1 MPGHQSQLEDA
12 SGSKGKDD
20 HSPQD
25 EGEKHCD
32 RKRQMSAEHQEA
44 DLDPLPVLQ
53 DEDEDHHQRDEA
65 DDDRGPCAA
74 QTGPLLTREGLV
86 DVYRR
91 GRSGSV
97 LWFVF
102 DLHACI
108 SNNAREGSV
117 TRDRY
122 HFDMPSRTDWSRVG
136 FQGEPGA
143 YSEEAALA
151 ILPAAVTVGYPTFS
165 RAFDAVAAREV
176 DAAVLPVENSL
187 GGIVQEVNDLLWERS
202 GLRISGEVIHPV
214 RHCLLGRGEPVVRAL
229 SHPQA
234 LLQCRRFLEARQI
247 QAVTF
252 HDTAGAARAV
262 AEGMVVGSAAIAS
275 AAAAKRYGLKILAE
289 GIQDDDSNQTRF
301 LIIDRG
307 PVARPGAAGLTKASL
322 AFIGSH
328 KPGSLVAALQS
339 LSARGINLTRLDS
352 RPMPDRPWQY
362 RFYVDFEVDD
372 PAKANEALEAL
383 AKETTEV
390 KLFGT
395 YPAAGE

>member
-1 MPGHQSQLEDA
+1 MDSARA
-12 SGSKGKDD
+12 S
-20 HSPQD
+20 
-25 EGEKHCD
+25 
-32 RKRQMSAEHQEA
+32 
-44 DLDPLPVLQ
+44 
-53 DEDEDHHQRDEA
+53 
-65 DDDRGPCAA
+65 
-74 QTGPLLTREGLV
+74 
-86 DVYRR
+86 
-91 GRSGSV
+91 
-97 LWFVF
+97 W
-102 DLHACI
+102 
-108 SNNAREGSV
+108 ARV
-117 TRDRY
+117 AY
-122 HFDMPSRTDWSRVG
+122 
-136 FQGEPGA
+136 QGEPGA

-151 ILPAAVTVGYPTFS
+151 VLPAAVTVGYPTFS

-234 LLQCRRFLEARQI
+234 LLQCRHFLEARNI
-247 QAVTF
+247 QAVTY

-275 AAAAKRYGLKILAE
+275 AAAARRYGLKILAE

-307 PVARPGAAGLTKASL
+307 EAAKPGAAGLTKASL

-328 KPGSLVAALQS
+328 KPGSLVAALRS
-339 LSARGINLTRLDS
+339 LSERGINLTRLDS

-362 RFYVDFEVDD
+362 RFYVDFEVTD
-372 PAKANEALEAL
+372 PAAAKAALEAL

>member
-1 MPGHQSQLEDA
+1 VEPHPGW
-12 SGSKGKDD
+12 
-20 HSPQD
+20 
-25 EGEKHCD
+25 
-32 RKRQMSAEHQEA
+32 KR
-44 DLDPLPVLQ
+44 
-53 DEDEDHHQRDEA
+53 
-65 DDDRGPCAA
+65 
-74 QTGPLLTREGLV
+74 
-86 DVYRR
+86 
-91 GRSGSV
+91 
-97 LWFVF
+97 
-102 DLHACI
+102 I
-108 SNNAREGSV
+108 
-117 TRDRY
+117 
-122 HFDMPSRTDWSRVG
+122 G

-151 ILPAAVTVGYPTFS
+151 VLPAATTIGFPTFT
-165 RAFDAVAAREV
+165 RAFDALSTREV

-202 GLRISGEVIHPV
+202 GLRISGEIVHPV

-234 LLQCRRFLEARQI
+234 LLQCRKFLEARNI
-247 QAVTF
+247 QAVAF

-262 AEGMVVGSAAIAS
+262 AEGMVMGSAAIAS
-275 AAAAKRYGLKILAE
+275 SAAARRYGLKVLAE

-307 PVARPGAAGLTKASL
+307 QAARPGAAGLTKASL

-328 KPGSLVAALQS
+328 KPGSLVAALQC
-339 LSARGINLTRLDS
+339 LSERGINLTRLDS

-362 RFYVDFEVDD
+362 RFYVDFEVTD
-372 PAKANEALEAL
+372 PAAAKTALEAL